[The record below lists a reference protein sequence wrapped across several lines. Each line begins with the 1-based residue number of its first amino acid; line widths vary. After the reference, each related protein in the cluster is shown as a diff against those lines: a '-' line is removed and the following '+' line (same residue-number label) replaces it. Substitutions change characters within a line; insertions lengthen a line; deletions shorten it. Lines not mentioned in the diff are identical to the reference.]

1 MRNWILASAM
11 AMAMGASASAQPAPA
26 PSPQRKLS
34 VTVYNSDLAL
44 VEDVRT
50 LDIAS
55 GRQRIEFKDVSPR
68 IRSETVTLSAPGVGI
83 VEQNFDYDLLS
94 PETLMEKAVGQT
106 VRIVRTNPGNGQQI
120 TETATVLAVNDGV
133 VLQIGDR
140 IEVLRD
146 DGVPTRVIFDR
157 VPPNLRARPT
167 LSVTVDSASAG
178 RRDARLSYLT
188 NGLSWKADYVAL
200 FDEKAGKLDLQGWV
214 TLTNTSGATF
224 DDAELQLVAGTINL
238 VRSQQEYWQRE
249 QYARQSRGR
258 TVQAGVEAGE
268 GGGARSAADYYLYP
282 MPERTTIAQNQTKQ
296 IGFLDS
302 KGVAAKKAYQ
312 YRAWGFQSQD
322 EPTSADVVLKFV
334 NSSSGG
340 LGAQLPS
347 GILRVYM
354 RDAAGEPKFVGE
366 SSIPHTPRGSDLAVK
381 TGEAFDVT
389 VQPTLVKSEKV
400 STWRTRYTMKYVVRN
415 ARAEGVTVE
424 VVQPGL
430 WRDGKVLDESLASRR
445 VNASTLAWDV
455 AVPANGETELTFTVE
470 TGW

>member
-1 MRNWILASAM
+1 MRKWLLTTAIIATASA
-11 AMAMGASASAQPAPA
+11 ASAQTAPAPA
-26 PSPQRKLS
+26 PAQRSLS

-50 LDIAS
+50 INIAS
-55 GRQRIEFKDVSPR
+55 GRQRLEFKDVSPR

-106 VRIVRTNPGNGQQI
+106 VKIVRTNPGNGQQV

-146 DGVPTRVIFDR
+146 DGIPTRVIFDR

-167 LSVTVDSASAG
+167 LSVTVDSAKAG
-178 RRDARLSYLT
+178 VRDARLSYLT

-224 DDAELQLVAGTINL
+224 DDAELQLVAGNINL

-249 QYARQSRGR
+249 QYARQTRGR
-258 TVQAGVEAGE
+258 TVQPGMEAGE

-282 MPERTTIAQNQTKQ
+282 MPEKTTIAQNQTKQ

-312 YRAWGFQSQD
+312 YRAWGFQSEAD
-322 EPTSADVVLKFV
+322 PTSADVVLKFA
-334 NSSSGG
+334 NSTTGG

-354 RDAAGEPKFVGE
+354 RDAAGEPKFIGE

-389 VQPTLVKSEKV
+389 VQPTLMKSEKV
-400 STWRTRYTMKYVVRN
+400 TTWRTRYTMKYVVRN
-415 ARAEGVTVE
+415 ARSESVTVE

-430 WRDGKVLDESLASRR
+430 WRDGKVLDESQTSRR

-455 AVPANGETELTFTVE
+455 VVPAAGETVLTFTVE